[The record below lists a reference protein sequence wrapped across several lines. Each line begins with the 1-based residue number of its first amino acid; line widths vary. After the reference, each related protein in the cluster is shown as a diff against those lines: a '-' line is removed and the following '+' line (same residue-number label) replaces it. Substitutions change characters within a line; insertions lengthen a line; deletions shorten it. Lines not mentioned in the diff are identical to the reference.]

1 MEKTYES
8 AMKRLAEIVGK
19 LENETLDLQES
30 LKLYEE
36 GTKLAEYCNEILDDA
51 EQKITNIGSEKEE
64 QE

>member
-36 GTKLAEYCNEILDDA
+36 GTKLAEYCNKILDDA
-51 EQKITNIGSEKEE
+51 EQKITKIGSEKEE

>member
-30 LKLYEE
+30 LKL
-36 GTKLAEYCNEILDDA
+36 
-51 EQKITNIGSEKEE
+51 
-64 QE
+64 

>member
-8 AMKRLAEIVGK
+8 AMKRLAEIVGT
-19 LENETLDLQES
+19 LEHATLDLQES
-30 LKLYEE
+30 LQLYEE
-36 GTKLAEYCNEILDDA
+36 GTKLAEYSNKILDDA